1 MPVPDR
7 VRMTG
12 SGGYDPQVQAQVQA
26 QVQVQI
32 FSWPQVADF
41 VTVQPCSILNDNIR
55 VGTPTQHRTH
65 LPIVFLPSQF
75 SALGPVMSGTP
86 WV

>member
-1 MPVPDR
+1 MLVSDR
-7 VRMTG
+7 MRMTG

-32 FSWPQVADF
+32 FPWPQVTDF
-41 VTVQPCSILNDNIR
+41 VTVQPCSILNDNIQ

-65 LPIVFLPSQF
+65 LPIVFCPPDFQPSGL
-75 SALGPVMSGTP
+75 SCPALVS
-86 WV
+86 